1 MRIIKWFL
9 IKRAENRKIIKSI
22 EKGED
27 MKKDIKEENIIDN
40 REIKE
45 NIADAALALLQEG
58 EDYNELV
65 NTKVEFGYLFDIED
79 HGLEALFK
87 VMTDRTTAYFAVQGT
102 SLMRLKFNEEL
113 FEATVDTFLDL
124 HNN

>member
-1 MRIIKWFL
+1 
-9 IKRAENRKIIKSI
+9 
-22 EKGED
+22 

>member
-1 MRIIKWFL
+1 
-9 IKRAENRKIIKSI
+9 
-22 EKGED
+22 

-40 REIKE
+40 RKIKE

>member
-1 MRIIKWFL
+1 
-9 IKRAENRKIIKSI
+9 
-22 EKGED
+22 

-40 REIKE
+40 RKIKE

-87 VMTDRTTAYFAVQGT
+87 VMTDRTTTYFAVQGT